1 MTFIQEITEIP
12 EINSYYLNGLA
23 CLKFCRSFVVT
34 ENKHLI
40 AGPSRVLPSKR
51 PMSSLVSA
59 KNLFPL
65 LLQIVACA
73 GFQLAALY
81 YLYTQKWFKPIGS
94 DVHEEVIISWE
105 NTVLFTVSSFQYVI
119 LAWHLSKG
127 KPYR

>member
-1 MTFIQEITEIP
+1 M
-12 EINSYYLNGLA
+12 
-23 CLKFCRSFVVT
+23 
-34 ENKHLI
+34 
-40 AGPSRVLPSKR
+40 LPSKR

-65 LLQIVACA
+65 LLQIVGCA

-81 YLYTQKWFKPIGS
+81 YLYTQEWFEPIKNNG
-94 DVHEEVIISWE
+94 HEEVIKSWE
-105 NTVLFTVSSFQYVI
+105 NTVLFTVSCFQYVI